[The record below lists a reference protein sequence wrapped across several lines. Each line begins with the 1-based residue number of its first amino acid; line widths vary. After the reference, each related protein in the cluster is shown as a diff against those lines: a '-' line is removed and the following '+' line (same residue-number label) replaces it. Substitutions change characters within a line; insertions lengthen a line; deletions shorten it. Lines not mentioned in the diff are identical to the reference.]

1 MAFTSPLPTPRIL
14 RLATRR
20 TAASADCLKA
30 TGVPLT
36 FFLKPSLSLPWSA
49 PQSQSQWNFLQIFF
63 RNIIS
68 IIIVIKIIRIIVSI
82 NNIIIIST
90 FIQKKLFR
98 RVPGS
103 ATSATVAFSTHC
115 RVTLRKCAHD
125 FFFIFV
131 LEKSAL
137 KSSA

>member
-30 TGVPLT
+30 TGFPFS
-36 FFLKPSLSLPWSA
+36 FFLKPSSSLPWSA
-49 PQSQSQWNFLQIFF
+49 PQSQCQWNFLQIFF
-63 RNIIS
+63 RNIS
-68 IIIVIKIIRIIVSI
+68 IIIVINTIRIIV
-82 NNIIIIST
+82 NIIIIST

-125 FFFIFV
+125 FFSFFT
-131 LEKSAL
+131 
-137 KSSA
+137 

>member
-1 MAFTSPLPTPRIL
+1 MAFTSPLPTPRML

-30 TGVPLT
+30 TGFPLT

-68 IIIVIKIIRIIVSI
+68 IIIVINTIRIIV
-82 NNIIIIST
+82 NIIIIST

-115 RVTLRKCAHD
+115 RVTLRRND
-125 FFFIFV
+125 LFFSFLYLKNMLFIA
-131 LEKSAL
+131 LEQ
-137 KSSA
+137 